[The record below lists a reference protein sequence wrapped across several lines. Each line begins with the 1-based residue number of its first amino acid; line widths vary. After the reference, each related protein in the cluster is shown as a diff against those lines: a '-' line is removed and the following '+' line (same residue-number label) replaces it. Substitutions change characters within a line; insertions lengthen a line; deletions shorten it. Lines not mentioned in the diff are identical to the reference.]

1 MKEPASATSDTMDVT
16 TYLHSDNK
24 ADGSFTE
31 HFILQVN
38 GFELNGSPVNLPGFG
53 SAFGMYFLID
63 ATGQTANGATTF
75 NSMNIALMV
84 DRGNNDGA
92 PSSTEFGGTTF
103 ANGTHGDYALATG
116 TLVSAGIDV
125 DPATGTRHPHFVEQ
139 VTPTE
144 AGERVFGNSLNPGT
158 LLQELL
164 TTPGGPTVFAAGGGD
179 TIQVVDGTGASG
191 GAATGIVELDPQG
204 PLSLRPGRLS
214 EGGEMRDS
222 GHWTAFF
229 H

>member
-1 MKEPASATSDTMDVT
+1 MKESAGRGKFASHAIGDDDASDRLGLGDDRGAGGGNSATFDTMDVT

-38 GFELNGSPVNLPGFG
+38 GFELNGSPENLPGFG

-103 ANGTHGDYALATG
+103 ANGTHGDYRWPPGPWSPPASMW
-116 TLVSAGIDV
+116 TLPPG
-125 DPATGTRHPHFVEQ
+125 PGTRTSSSGSRQPR
-139 VTPTE
+139 P
-144 AGERVFGNSLNPGT
+144 ARRYSAIRSIR
-158 LLQELL
+158 
-164 TTPGGPTVFAAGGGD
+164 AACCR
-179 TIQVVDGTGASG
+179 SC
-191 GAATGIVELDPQG
+191 
-204 PLSLRPGRLS
+204 
-214 EGGEMRDS
+214 
-222 GHWTAFF
+222 
-229 H
+229 